1 MKSNRNV
8 KSIVTSGSKISP
20 EMTRHVNDIFDK
32 LSDPVEKQKL
42 LMKKQ
47 REEILE
53 EKLNDYNL

>member
-1 MKSNRNV
+1 
-8 KSIVTSGSKISP
+8 
-20 EMTRHVNDIFDK
+20 MTRHVNDIFDK